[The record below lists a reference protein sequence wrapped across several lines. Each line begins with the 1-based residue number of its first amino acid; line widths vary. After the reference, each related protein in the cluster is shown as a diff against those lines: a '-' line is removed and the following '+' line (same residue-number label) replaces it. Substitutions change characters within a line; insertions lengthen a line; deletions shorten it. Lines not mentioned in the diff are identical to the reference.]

1 MLLYMSGI
9 NYVFLELMLKPY
21 LPTLSECN
29 LLWDD
34 GFTSDDFQVKMG
46 QFA

>member
-1 MLLYMSGI
+1 MSGI

-21 LPTLSECN
+21 LPILSERN

-34 GFTSDDFQVKMG
+34 GFNSDDFQVKMG
-46 QFA
+46 RFA